1 MTGRRSFAGM
11 TSSPKS
17 NCVTP
22 ILKPLIQT
30 KAADM
35 AASNTELEL
44 AYADCRNI
52 TRREA
57 KNFYYAVVTLPP
69 DKRKAIYAAYAFCRH
84 CDDAVDD
91 GDSEEDKLS
100 ALAELQ
106 ASLDE
111 AYRGRPGTPEFL
123 ALSDAA
129 DRYAIP
135 QEYFSEIIRGVESDL
150 VKTRYQDF
158 DELREY
164 CYRVASVVGLVCLQ
178 IFQYRDAAAR
188 EYAVDLGLAMQLT
201 NIIRDVRED
210 WSMGRV
216 YLPQDEMARF
226 GYTEE
231 QLAAGVR
238 NDAFVELLRFQ
249 GQRARDYFRSGF
261 RLLPCLPR
269 RSRACPAALGAIY
282 SRVLDRI
289 EASGYDVLGERRIA
303 LSGGEKARIAARAWV
318 ASTLSL
324 PVSPV

>member
-1 MTGRRSFAGM
+1 
-11 TSSPKS
+11 
-17 NCVTP
+17 
-22 ILKPLIQT
+22 
-30 KAADM
+30 M
-35 AASNTELEL
+35 AASNRDLDL

-57 KNFYYAVVTLPP
+57 KNFYYAFVTLPP

-84 CDDAVDD
+84 CDDSVDD
-91 GDSEEDKLS
+91 AASQEAKLS
-100 ALAELQ
+100 ALAGLQ
-106 ASLDE
+106 ANLDA
-111 AYRGRPGTPEFL
+111 AYRGRPATPVFL

-178 IFQYRDAAAR
+178 IFQYPPQDGAAAR
-188 EYAVDLGLAMQLT
+188 ECAVDLGLAMQLT

-231 QLAAGVR
+231 HLGAGVH
-238 NDAFVELLRFQ
+238 NEALVGLLRFQ
-249 GQRARDYFRSGF
+249 GQRARGYFRSGF
-261 RLLPCLPR
+261 RLLPYLSR

-289 EASGYDVLGERRIA
+289 EASGYDVLGEQRIA
-303 LSGGEKARIAARAWV
+303 LSGGEKARIAARAWM
-318 ASTLSL
+318 ASMLSL
-324 PVSPV
+324 PGSPA

>member
-1 MTGRRSFAGM
+1 
-11 TSSPKS
+11 
-17 NCVTP
+17 
-22 ILKPLIQT
+22 
-30 KAADM
+30 M

-57 KNFYYAVVTLPP
+57 KNFYYAVVTLPQE
-69 DKRKAIYAAYAFCRH
+69 KRKGIYAAYSFCRQ
-84 CDDAVDD
+84 CDDSVDEAA
-91 GDSEEDKLS
+91 SPEAKLS
-100 ALAELQ
+100 ALTDLQ
-106 ASLDE
+106 VNLAL
-111 AYRGRPGTPEFL
+111 AYEGRSATPVFL
-123 ALSDAA
+123 ALADTA
-129 DRYAIP
+129 DRYDIP

-178 IFQYRDAAAR
+178 IFQYRDAVAR

-201 NIIRDVRED
+201 NIVRDVRED

-231 QLAAGVR
+231 QLGAGIR

-249 GQRARDYFRSGF
+249 GQRARGYFRSGF
-261 RLLPCLPR
+261 RLLPYLSR

-289 EASGYDVLGERRIA
+289 EASGYDVLGEQRIA
-303 LSGGEKARIAARAWV
+303 LSGSEKARIAARAWM
-318 ASTLSL
+318 SSMLSL
-324 PVSPV
+324 PGLPY

>member
-1 MTGRRSFAGM
+1 M
-11 TSSPKS
+11 SS
-17 NCVTP
+17 
-22 ILKPLIQT
+22 
-30 KAADM
+30 A
-35 AASNTELEL
+35 ELEL

-57 KNFYYAVVTLPP
+57 KNFYYAVVTLPQE
-69 DKRKAIYAAYAFCRH
+69 KRKAIYAAYSFCRQ
-84 CDDAVDD
+84 CDDSVDEAA
-91 GDSEEDKLS
+91 SPEAKLS
-100 ALAELQ
+100 ALTDLQ
-106 ASLDE
+106 VNLAL
-111 AYRGRPGTPEFL
+111 AYEGRPATPVFL
-123 ALSDAA
+123 ALADTA
-129 DRYAIP
+129 DRYDIP

-201 NIIRDVRED
+201 NIVRDVRED

-231 QLAAGVR
+231 QLAAGIR

-249 GQRARDYFRSGF
+249 GQRARAYFRSGF
-261 RLLPCLPR
+261 RLLPYLSR

-289 EASGYDVLGERRIA
+289 EASGYDVLGDERIA
-303 LSGGEKARIAARAWV
+303 LSGGEKARIAARAWM
-318 ASTLSL
+318 ASMLSL
-324 PVSPV
+324 PGSPA

>member
-1 MTGRRSFAGM
+1 
-11 TSSPKS
+11 
-17 NCVTP
+17 
-22 ILKPLIQT
+22 
-30 KAADM
+30 M

-57 KNFYYAVVTLPP
+57 KNFYYAVVTLPQK
-69 DKRKAIYAAYAFCRH
+69 KRKAIYAAYAFCRQ
-84 CDDAVDD
+84 CDDSVDEAA
-91 GDSEEDKLS
+91 SPEAKLS
-100 ALAELQ
+100 ALADLQ
-106 ASLDE
+106 ANLDL
-111 AYRGRPGTPEFL
+111 AFQGRPATPVFL
-123 ALSDAA
+123 ALA
-129 DRYAIP
+129 DTEERYDIP

-178 IFQYRDAAAR
+178 IFQYPPQDGAAAR

-201 NIIRDVRED
+201 NIVRDVRED

-231 QLAAGVR
+231 QLGAGIH

-249 GQRARDYFRSGF
+249 GQRARAYYRSGF
-261 RLLPCLPR
+261 RLLPYLSR

-289 EASGYDVLGERRIA
+289 EASGYNVLGERRIA
-303 LSGGEKARIAARAWV
+303 LSGSEKARIAARAWM
-318 ASTLSL
+318 SSMLSL
-324 PVSPV
+324 PVGRS

>member
-1 MTGRRSFAGM
+1 
-11 TSSPKS
+11 
-17 NCVTP
+17 
-22 ILKPLIQT
+22 
-30 KAADM
+30 M
-35 AASNTELEL
+35 AVSNTDLEL

-57 KNFYYAVVTLPP
+57 KNFYYAVVTLPQE
-69 DKRKAIYAAYAFCRH
+69 KRKAIYAAYSFCRQ
-84 CDDAVDD
+84 CDDSVDEAA
-91 GDSEEDKLS
+91 SPEAKLS
-100 ALAELQ
+100 ALTDMQVNLAL
-106 ASLDE
+106 
-111 AYRGRPGTPEFL
+111 AYEGRSATPVFL
-123 ALSDAA
+123 ALADTA
-129 DRYAIP
+129 DRYDIP

-178 IFQYRDAAAR
+178 IFQYPPQDGAAAR

-201 NIIRDVRED
+201 NIVRDVRED

-231 QLAAGVR
+231 QLGAGIH

-249 GQRARDYFRSGF
+249 GQRARAYFRSGF
-261 RLLPCLPR
+261 RLLPYLSR

-289 EASGYDVLGERRIA
+289 EESGYDVLGEQRIA
-303 LSGGEKARIAARAWV
+303 LSGGEKVRIAARAWM
-318 ASTLSL
+318 ASMLSL
-324 PVSPV
+324 PGSPA

>member
-1 MTGRRSFAGM
+1 MA
-11 TSSPKS
+11 TSS
-17 NCVTP
+17 
-22 ILKPLIQT
+22 
-30 KAADM
+30 A
-35 AASNTELEL
+35 ELEF

-57 KNFYYAVVTLPP
+57 RNFYYAVVTLPP
-69 DKRKAIYAAYAFCRH
+69 DKRKAVYAAYAFCRQ
-84 CDDAVDD
+84 CDDSVDEAA
-91 GDSEEDKLS
+91 SPEAKLS
-100 ALAELQ
+100 ALTDLQ
-106 ASLDE
+106 VNLAL
-111 AYRGRPGTPEFL
+111 AYEGRPATPVFL
-123 ALSDAA
+123 ALADTA
-129 DRYAIP
+129 DRYDIP

-178 IFQYRDAAAR
+178 IFEYRDPAAR
-188 EYAVDLGLAMQLT
+188 DYAVDLGLAMQLT
-201 NIIRDVRED
+201 NIVRDVRED

-231 QLAAGVR
+231 QLGAGIH

-249 GQRARDYFRSGF
+249 GQRARSYFRSGF
-261 RLLPCLPR
+261 RLLPYLSR

-289 EASGYDVLGERRIA
+289 EASGYDVLGEQRIA
-303 LSGGEKARIAARAWV
+303 LSGSEKARIAARAWM
-318 ASTLSL
+318 ASMLSL
-324 PVSPV
+324 PGSPS